1 MRGWNRR
8 CMPDDGQGLHVVF
21 YPFAPNDR
29 LPDLGSTGPPL
40 TTASP
45 LLADRLPIACPPFDF
60 TIASRRLHGDHL
72 AASRQRFYLAL
83 HKLLQGANASVRSG
97 YYYPIFCDG
106 RGGKYVCGEGCSP
119 DYISRISVKAD
130 KYITV
135 CPEKYFS

>member
-1 MRGWNRR
+1 MKGRGLN
-8 CMPDDGQGLHVVF
+8 VVF
-21 YPFAPNDR
+21 YPFVSNNCLPNACQSLARLTRPYNR
-29 LPDLGSTGPPL
+29 LPPVPT
-40 TTASP
+40 
-45 LLADRLPIACPPFDF
+45 ACPSFDF
-60 TIASRRLHGDHL
+60 TIASQRLHGDHL

-83 HKLLQGANASVRSG
+83 HKLFKGANASVRSG